1 MAKTFLNLPEHG
13 FPLTN
18 ESCETGTTKLPG
30 ILFPL
35 YGESPEKKQNQ
46 RMITDKSGEGP
57 MIYKVRFPW
66 YTKSPKRFND
76 FLDVTELVESRTRS

>member
-1 MAKTFLNLPEHG
+1 
-13 FPLTN
+13 
-18 ESCETGTTKLPG
+18 
-30 ILFPL
+30 
-35 YGESPEKKQNQ
+35 
-46 RMITDKSGEGP
+46 MITDKSGEGP

>member
-18 ESCETGTTKLPG
+18 ESCETGTTKLLPG

-35 YGESPEKKQNQ
+35 YGESPEKK
-46 RMITDKSGEGP
+46 
-57 MIYKVRFPW
+57 
-66 YTKSPKRFND
+66 
-76 FLDVTELVESRTRS
+76 